1 MKHIFYFSKLLLF
14 LYMYNIKKY
23 FFLGGGYSIMFVSHD
38 NYYPSTLAN
47 LCNQIHIN
55 LHSKLDLTCCLLK
68 TDCDITQN

>member
-1 MKHIFYFSKLLLF
+1 MKHIFYFSTLIIF

-23 FFLGGGYSIMFVSHD
+23 FWGGDYLIMFVSHD
-38 NYYPSTLAN
+38 NYYPSTLTN

-68 TDCDITQN
+68 TDSDITQN